1 MELEFFIKPDEVAH
15 AKEGAPG
22 EDVST
27 DSPEPNW
34 GWKQWHQYWVEQ
46 RLSWYKSIGLPADAL
61 ELHWQSDDELAHYA
75 RATVDIMYKFPF
87 GVQEL
92 EGVAARSNYD
102 LTQHQ
107 EHSGKSM
114 EYFDEESKAR
124 YIPHVIE
131 PSAGVDRMVLALICN
146 AYHEAMIPNAKGVP
160 EKRVV
165 MRFDPKVAPIKV
177 GVFPLLKNKPELVD
191 KAKCVYDM
199 LKVHVASFYDET
211 GAIGKRYARQDE
223 IGTPYCVTI
232 DFDTLGEKAEL
243 LDTVTLRE
251 RDSTEQ
257 SRVPI
262 KELLSILKAGLG
274 LP

>member
-1 MELEFFIKPDEVAH
+1 MELEFFIKPDEIAH
-15 AKEGAPG
+15 AQGGAPA
-22 EDVST
+22 EEAPT
-27 DSPEPNW
+27 DSPESNW
-34 GWKQWHQYWVEQ
+34 GWKQWHGYWVNQ
-46 RLSWYKSIGLPADAL
+46 RLNWYESIGLPSDSL
-61 ELHWQSDDELAHYA
+61 ELHWQTDDELAHYA
-75 RATVDIMYKFPF
+75 RATVDIMFKFPF

-114 EYFDEESKAR
+114 EYFDEEAKTR

-146 AYHEAMIPNAKGVP
+146 AYHEAMIPNAKGVL
-160 EKRVV
+160 EKRIV
-165 MRFDPKVAPIKV
+165 MRFHPSVAPIKV
-177 GVFPLLKNKPELVD
+177 GVFPLLKNKPELVE
-191 KAKCVYDM
+191 KAKAVYDL
-199 LKVHVASFYDET
+199 LKPHFNCFYDEA

-232 DFDTLGEKAEL
+232 DFDTLGENPDL

-251 RDSTEQ
+251 RDTTNQ
-257 SRVPI
+257 SRVTI
-262 KELLSILKAGLG
+262 QDLLATLKSGLG